1 MRERERE
8 RSVVLREGRETG
20 ARGDVYMAAGSRAR
34 GIRRQLEAG
43 RTRSRGAEKTEARG
57 ASERENRRVV
67 EDDGADGW
75 VPRVSEGRGSGGSL
89 GRSDRTIGAGLAGLT
104 RDGPGGGGEKGA
116 CELGRKEEEGEG
128 RKEIRP
134 RADSNPEMI

>member
-57 ASERENRRVV
+57 ASERENRRAV
-67 EDDGADGW
+67 EEGDGADGW
-75 VPRVSEGRGSGGSL
+75 VRGVSRGRGSGGSL
-89 GRSDRTIGAGLAGLT
+89 GRLARRLGRLRRGMGRERGTAQAGA
-104 RDGPGGGGEKGA
+104 GEKGRRA
-116 CELGRKEEEGEG
+116 GLRRGEKIGKERRSANG
-128 RKEIRP
+128 
-134 RADSNPEMI
+134 